1 MLKRTSSRIYP
12 RGFVGPE
19 SSTALVIDVA
29 ERSMIE
35 TQVAGATASITISD
49 KSNIQPDMGVVSLFK
64 QIEREPTLIDD
75 FATCEVLYTIALK
88 MFGPTVQEWIK
99 SQQESKFFDINHLEF
114 IQDLVRFSLGDGNM
128 SVSVFQWQHLLS
140 GNNSE
145 RVPMKLTKELL
156 NVRATPVDFVNGFLT
171 KKMGKSILLR
181 ALWILY
187 GEDEVAIK
195 SGYTIKA

>member
-1 MLKRTSSRIYP
+1 ML
-12 RGFVGPE
+12 F
-19 SSTALVIDVA
+19 
-29 ERSMIE
+29 RS
-35 TQVAGATASITISD
+35 
-49 KSNIQPDMGVVSLFK
+49 
-64 QIEREPTLIDD
+64 
-75 FATCEVLYTIALK
+75 
-88 MFGPTVQEWIK
+88 
-99 SQQESKFFDINHLEF
+99 
-114 IQDLVRFSLGDGNM
+114 
-128 SVSVFQWQHLLS
+128 LS